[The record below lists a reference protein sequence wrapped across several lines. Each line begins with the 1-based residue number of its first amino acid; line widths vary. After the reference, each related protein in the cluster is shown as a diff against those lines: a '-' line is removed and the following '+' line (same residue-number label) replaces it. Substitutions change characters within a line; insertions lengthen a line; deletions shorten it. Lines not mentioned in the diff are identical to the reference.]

1 MEEVLKI
8 LHWAPLILWT
18 NDQGRCS
25 ERQICPFKKI
35 NYLCSCI
42 EHLLPLHLWTQQRR
56 CLKSKHLLPYIYEHN
71 RGGASSQSCTDTEAK
86 NITIHRQSWTPP
98 PLVWIYIH
106 NRGAWIFLL
115 DRFAF
120 LSTSSGQLCS
130 QNQRCSTKNLKQ
142 RWLRFFVEHLFC
154 VHKCKRRRCSMQ
166 NLEHLLHFLKMWTWS
181 NETEIFQSSRVHK
194 LTRIIRGRDYSSN
207 YSTLEKYNPCP
218 RSQFVI

>member
-115 DRFAF
+115 DRFAIWAPPLVNYVHKIRGAQQKISNRGGWDF
-120 LSTSSGQLCS
+120 LLNTSFVFINVRGGGAQCKILSTSSIFWKCEHGP
-130 QNQRCSTKNLKQ
+130 TKQ
-142 RWLRFFVEHLFC
+142 RFFRAVVSTNLHGLF
-154 VHKCKRRRCSMQ
+154 VD
-166 NLEHLLHFLKMWTWS
+166 
-181 NETEIFQSSRVHK
+181 V
-194 LTRIIRGRDYSSN
+194 II
-207 YSTLEKYNPCP
+207 P
-218 RSQFVI
+218 RTIAL